1 MGNGRSVSDSNSN
14 TKLTNSISPFRF
26 DYGFSRART
35 AYERWSV
42 MVGKGPGGD
51 GGLDTKRQK
60 ASFFVLKIS
69 L

>member
-26 DYGFSRART
+26 DYGFSRARI

-42 MVGKGPGGD
+42 VVGKGGD